1 MKRVF
6 AIFLALL
13 MLTTN
18 VGLSFATH
26 YCGGRAVK
34 TSITFSKH
42 SDMGCGMEKMSD
54 CENEQAP
61 AVKSNCCQDKF
72 IDLKIQDDFNTPKIF
87 KSNKVNYKF
96 VATFLVS
103 IAHLYF
109 SEFTVKTDYLNY
121 IPPLLSIDIP
131 VLIQSFLI

>member
-1 MKRVF
+1 MKKVF

-18 VGLSFATH
+18 VGMSFATH

-42 SDMGCGMEKMSD
+42 LDIGCGMEKMSD
-54 CENEQAP
+54 CENGQSP
-61 AVKSNCCQDKF
+61 SVKSNCCQDKF
-72 IDLKIQDDFNTPKIF
+72 VDLKIQDEFNTPKTF
-87 KSNKVNYKF
+87 KSNKVIYKF
-96 VATFLVS
+96 VAAFLVS
-103 IAHLYF
+103 VTHLYF

-121 IPPLLSIDIP
+121 IPPLLSADIP
-131 VLIQSFLI
+131 VFIQSFLI